1 MKLNIL
7 PSRNISRTYSFISLL
22 IILPIFFTTY
32 VIRYGE
38 FLVGID
44 YLKHAYFFNIGKE
57 FLFQLSV
64 NKNIAILSP
73 MYQSLNFDLLTIPVS
88 FLLFCLMIISPL
100 IFIACLIN
108 MIYIL
113 IKKSPSMMGIK
124 IFTKGIQWLIS
135 LICWVCLIQNKP
147 QPPKKPVVEFQA
159 ELLQNHSRPHT
170 LFKILLIFP
179 HVVLISCVWLA
190 LPILPI
196 INHLSVL
203 ISGKTSNKINRL
215 IIGFIKWSINVWA
228 YFPLCL
234 YDRYPTL
241 KIKNYFKPLQSDL
254 N

>member
-88 FLLFCLMIISPL
+88 FLLFCLMIISP
-100 IFIACLIN
+100 
-108 MIYIL
+108 
-113 IKKSPSMMGIK
+113 
-124 IFTKGIQWLIS
+124 